1 MKIIF
6 IFDQIQ
12 AGLGGKENGNVELGG
27 KKLGIGSTNMFDSL
41 LKEDNSEIIATLYSG
56 DDYFLENHE
65 IVSKKMAAMV
75 RKLQPDV
82 VICGPAFNYE
92 KFGKMCG
99 EVGLKIEQKVHIPV
113 VAAMSVECTE
123 AISEYKDKIDIVKMP
138 KKGGTG
144 LTASLKNIIDLA
156 KRKVQKEDYSDL
168 KKEICYWG
176 D

>member
-12 AGLGGKENGNVELGG
+12 AGLGGKENGDVELGG
-27 KKLGIGSTNMFDSL
+27 KRLGIGSTNMFENL
-41 LKEDNSEIIATLYSG
+41 LKESNSEIIATLYSG
-56 DDYFLENHE
+56 DDYFLRNHE

-92 KFGKMCG
+92 KYGQMCG

-113 VAAMSVECTE
+113 VAAMSKECVE
-123 AISEYKDKIDIVKMP
+123 AISEYKDKLDIIKMP

-144 LTASLKNIIDLA
+144 LTASLKNIIGLA
-156 KRKVQKEDYSDL
+156 DKKVKKEDYTEF
-168 KKEICYWG
+168 KKEYCY
-176 D
+176 